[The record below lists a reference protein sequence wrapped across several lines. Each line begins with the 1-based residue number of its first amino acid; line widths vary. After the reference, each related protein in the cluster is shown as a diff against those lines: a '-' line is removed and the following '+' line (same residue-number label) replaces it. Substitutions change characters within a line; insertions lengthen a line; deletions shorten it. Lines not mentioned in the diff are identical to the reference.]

1 MADDQPTETTADEPE
16 AGETAAAAETAAKPT
31 AVKAAQPVGH
41 QKLEVKHIQGQV
53 ITHTIVKPLPE

>member
-16 AGETAAAAETAAKPT
+16 AGETAAAETAAKPT
-31 AVKAAQPVGH
+31 AVKAAQSVGH